1 MDHYNL
7 SRRRLL
13 LGGAAVMAANRAWT
27 QPTNSPLIAGQVLE
41 RIKAHVGV
49 PWREQT
55 VDRLIAGGLGTPVR
69 GIATTMMATLD
80 VLQRAAAAGKN
91 MVITHESTFFS
102 HQDTTDQLTNDPTY
116 QYKLDFCRQHDLVLF
131 HFHDHWHAHQPD
143 GIAMGMARELGWE
156 KKADPNNIRLFSF
169 PSPTPLAPFAKD

>member
-1 MDHYNL
+1 MDHHNL
-7 SRRRLL
+7 SRLRLL

-27 QPTNSPLIAGQVLE
+27 QPTNSLLTVGQVLE

-55 VDRLIAGGLGTPVR
+55 VDRLIAGGLNTPVN

-102 HQDTTDQLTNDPTY
+102 HQDTVDQLKEDPVYRFKTE
-116 QYKLDFCRQHDLVLF
+116 FIREHNMVSF
-131 HFHDHWHAHQPD
+131 HFHDHWHRRNPD
-143 GIAMGMARELGWE
+143 
-156 KKADPNNIRLFSF
+156 
-169 PSPTPLAPFAKD
+169 